1 MTGQNAAVPS
11 VAPRRSKRLTP
22 LPALGPLYLV
32 GIAIC
37 ATLVV
42 EAFVDGRYTDPMLI
56 PLVVLLIAA
65 YGGLRQGIYLVGDQL
80 ILRFGLGRTVV
91 ALSRVR
97 EFTIRPLP
105 GRVGTRL
112 LHLELLDG
120 TQVATSVGVSR
131 NLFSPVVRLPFEKL
145 VALVEQL
152 DTHRRQFH

>member
-1 MTGQNAAVPS
+1 MPS
-11 VAPRRSKRLTP
+11 VALRRSKRLTP

-32 GIAIC
+32 GVAIC
-37 ATLVV
+37 GTLVV
-42 EAFVDGRYTDPMLI
+42 EALVDGRYADPMLI
-56 PLVVLLIAA
+56 PSVVLLIAA
-65 YGGLRQGIYLVGDQL
+65 YAGLRQGVYLVGDQL

-97 EFTIRPLP
+97 EFTIRPRP
-105 GRVGTRL
+105 GRAGKRL

-120 TQVATSVGVSR
+120 TQVPTSVGVSR

-152 DTHRRQFH
+152 DVHRRQSH